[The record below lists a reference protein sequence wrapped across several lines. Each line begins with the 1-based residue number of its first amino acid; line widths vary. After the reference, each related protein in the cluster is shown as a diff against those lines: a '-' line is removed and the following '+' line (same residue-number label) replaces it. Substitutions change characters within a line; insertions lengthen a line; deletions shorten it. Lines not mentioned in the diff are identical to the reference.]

1 MEQKLVQVERA
12 NVILRVPEDDVQ
24 RFVGQGYNVID
35 DAGNVI
41 QASVPK
47 DLGTLQK
54 AYVEQVQE
62 IKKLKAEIENLK
74 TVKRTSGRKKKE
86 D

>member
-1 MEQKLVQVERA
+1 MEQKLVQVERG

-41 QASVPK
+41 QATVPK